1 MPRYDELT
9 AVFSAS
15 LLAALRTEY
24 AAIKEKGLQLDMSRG
39 RPGTDQLD
47 LSDEMLQNLSS
58 GQLTAESGADC
69 RNYAPLDGIPEA
81 KRLMAG
87 LMGVDPA
94 WVFAGGNSSLAL
106 MHDCITFATLHGL
119 PCCKP
124 WGRQEEVKF
133 LCPVP
138 GYDRHFAITE
148 HLGFTLIPVPMTE
161 AGPDMDEVE
170 RLIIDP
176 TVKGIW
182 CIPKYSNPQG
192 ITYSEETVRRF
203 AALSPAAADFRIF
216 WDNAYAVHD
225 LDPEAPD
232 ILLNL
237 AEELHKTGKE
247 DMAFYFASTSKIT
260 YAGGGLA
267 AVAMSPAN
275 REWYISHKTYQTIG
289 YDKINQLRHAT
300 MFPDMVS
307 VTTHM
312 AKHAAILRP
321 KFRAVLDTLAPL
333 KEEGIASWEMP
344 HGGYFISL
352 DVLPG
357 CAKRVVQLCKEAG
370 VTLTGA
376 GATHPYGRDPRD
388 ENIRIAPTL
397 PPISELQTAMS
408 LLCLCVRIAA
418 LEKMA

>member
-1 MPRYDELT
+1 MSRYDELP
-9 AVFSAS
+9 AAAKAS
-15 LLAALRTEY
+15 LLAELRTEY
-24 AAIKEKGLQLDMSRG
+24 AAIQKKGLRLDMSRG
-39 RPGTDQLD
+39 KPGADQLD
-47 LSDEMLQNLSS
+47 LSDGMLQNLSP
-58 GQLTAESGADC
+58 GQTTAENGADC

-81 KRLMAG
+81 KRLMADI
-87 LMGVDPA
+87 MGVDPA
-94 WVFAGGNSSLAL
+94 WVFAAGNSSLAL
-106 MHDCITFATLHGL
+106 MHDCLMFATLHGL
-119 PCCKP
+119 PGGQP
-124 WGRQEEVKF
+124 WGRQEVKF

-148 HLGFTLIPVPMTE
+148 HLGFTLLPVPMT
-161 AGPDMDEVE
+161 ATGPDMDEVE
-170 RLIIDP
+170 RFVQDAS
-176 TVKGIW
+176 VKGIW

-192 ITYSEETVRRF
+192 ITYSEDTVRRL

-225 LDPEAPD
+225 LDPAAPD

-237 AEELHKTGKE
+237 AEELIKTGKE
-247 DMAFYFASTSKIT
+247 DMAFFFASTSKIT

-275 REWYISHKTYQTIG
+275 RAWYISHKTYQTIG
-289 YDKINQLRHAT
+289 YDKISQLRHAI
-300 MFPDMVS
+300 MFPDMAS
-307 VTTHM
+307 VTAHM

-321 KFRAVLDTLAPL
+321 KFRAVLDTLTPL
-333 KEEGIASWEMP
+333 KEEGIADWQVP

-376 GATHPYGRDPRD
+376 GATHPYSRDPRD

-397 PPISELQTAMS
+397 PPIPELETAMS

-418 LEKMA
+418 LERFS